1 MKITSF
7 DPFID
12 TKKANDI
19 IKVFEE
25 LGFERSHTKDGI
37 EIADRNDKII
47 RMKNANGFHLDLLQ
61 SDADIPCDMVG
72 IRMNVDNFDEA
83 YKILQKHGFKN
94 IYGDETVATKTS
106 KAAMMISPSGFRI
119 SIIPHLK

>member
-12 TKKANDI
+12 TKQANDI

-25 LGFERSHTKDGI
+25 
-37 EIADRNDKII
+37 
-47 RMKNANGFHLDLLQ
+47 
-61 SDADIPCDMVG
+61 
-72 IRMNVDNFDEA
+72 
-83 YKILQKHGFKN
+83 HGFKN
-94 IYGDETVATKTS
+94 AYGDETVDTNTS

-119 SIIPHLK
+119 SIIQHLK